1 MLSANKCVRVKTLVK
16 ETKEEIKHFFF
27 KKINFL
33 NFKTLN
39 AQLPILY
46 FFLCLYAKTLH
57 M

>member
-1 MLSANKCVRVKTLVK
+1 VLTSVVRVKTLVK
-16 ETKEEIKHFFF
+16 ETKEEIKHFFL
-27 KKINFL
+27 KKI